1 MAQRDNLYRRS
12 SGIYVVR
19 IAVPARY
26 RLYTGQREIHASTET
41 NDIRKARAIAA
52 GLLVVWQRCL
62 GEYQKLDREKLVSS
76 APALAGEGM
85 ISLAEFCGLTSASLQ
100 QVAQR
105 LLDTNIPLF
114 WLADGRPA
122 YYVEDLSLVDKD
134 DPEASGFIIDS
145 AINIGIRGSLNGYIQ
160 PLVTSRILRQIIAGE
175 PLDAETAFKSSE
187 ASSKAA
193 WFVDFPGVEISLGS
207 LMIHRVQAERLRLFW
222 LSYSPSLSP
231 ATPEKPKAISTA
243 ILSSSLP
250 ENEYVNLK
258 YYSVKMSELC
268 EKYIRYKRG
277 GKFTGKAENR
287 VREGFSLLVEVMG
300 DSKLVKV
307 DRDYLRE
314 YENLLRSIPA
324 RRDLAKIRYK
334 INDIH
339 ELMVKAKENGD
350 PLMSDNTVRKYMRVI
365 FEAFRWADGEGIF
378 IKSPANQ
385 FFAPVA
391 NEKMDQEFK
400 ADFTDEDLHAI
411 FNRPWF
417 KCGTVDRNRE
427 GRFHHYR
434 AFHYW
439 LPLIGFFTGARINEL
454 CQLYLD
460 DIKHDDAGFYFF
472 EINSERAD
480 QSLKT
485 INSRRKI
492 PLHPTLIK
500 LGLIHYCEALK
511 KAGHERLFP
520 ELPYHPVKGYG
531 DKASDWFNR
540 SLLKVQLGFEKG
552 SKKSFHS

>member
-417 KCGTVDRNRE
+417 KCEVV
-427 GRFHHYR
+427 Y
-434 AFHYW
+434 
-439 LPLIGFFTGARINEL
+439 
-454 CQLYLD
+454 
-460 DIKHDDAGFYFF
+460 
-472 EINSERAD
+472 
-480 QSLKT
+480 
-485 INSRRKI
+485 
-492 PLHPTLIK
+492 
-500 LGLIHYCEALK
+500 
-511 KAGHERLFP
+511 
-520 ELPYHPVKGYG
+520 
-531 DKASDWFNR
+531 
-540 SLLKVQLGFEKG
+540 
-552 SKKSFHS
+552 

>member
-52 GLLVVWQRCL
+52 VLLAVWQRCL

-134 DPEASGFIIDS
+134 DPEVSGFIIDS
-145 AINIGIRGSLNGYIQ
+145 AINIGIRGSLSGYVQ
-160 PLVTSRILRQIIAGE
+160 PLVSSRILRQMIAGE

-193 WFVDFPGVEISLGS
+193 WFVDFPGVEISPNS

-222 LSYSPSLSP
+222 LSHSTAVSPVM
-231 ATPEKPKAISTA
+231 PEKPKAITPV
-243 ILSSSLP
+243 LLPSSIP
-250 ENEYVNLK
+250 DNEYVNRK

-277 GKFTGKAENR
+277 GKFTEKAENR
-287 VREGFSLLVEVMG
+287 VREGFGLFLEVMG
-300 DSKLVKV
+300 DSTLEKV
-307 DRDYLRE
+307 DRDFLRK
-314 YENLLRSIPA
+314 YESLLRSIPA

-334 INDIH
+334 INDVH
-339 ELMVKAKENGD
+339 ELIVKAKENGD
-350 PLMSDNTVRKYMRVI
+350 PLMSDNAVRKYMRI
-365 FEAFRWADGEGIF
+365 LFEAFQWADGEGIF
-378 IKSPANQ
+378 IKSPANK
-385 FFAPVA
+385 FFAPVE
-391 NEKMDQEFK
+391 NEKMDQDFK
-400 ADFTDEDLHAI
+400 SDFTDEDLHAI

-439 LPLIGFFTGARINEL
+439 LPLIGF
-454 CQLYLD
+454 C
-460 DIKHDDAGFYFF
+460 
-472 EINSERAD
+472 
-480 QSLKT
+480 
-485 INSRRKI
+485 
-492 PLHPTLIK
+492 
-500 LGLIHYCEALK
+500 C
-511 KAGHERLFP
+511 LFP
-520 ELPYHPVKGYG
+520 L
-531 DKASDWFNR
+531 F
-540 SLLKVQLGFEKG
+540 
-552 SKKSFHS
+552 

>member
-1 MAQRDNLYRRS
+1 M
-12 SGIYVVR
+12 
-19 IAVPARY
+19 
-26 RLYTGQREIHASTET
+26 
-41 NDIRKARAIAA
+41 
-52 GLLVVWQRCL
+52 
-62 GEYQKLDREKLVSS
+62 DREKLVSS

-160 PLVTSRILRQIIAGE
+160 PLVTSRILRQMIAGE
-175 PLDAETAFKSSE
+175 TLEAETAFKSSE

-193 WFVDFPGVEISLGS
+193 WFVDFPGVEISPTS

-222 LSYSPSLSP
+222 LSYSPALSP
-231 ATPEKPKAISTA
+231 AIPEKSKEISTA
-243 ILSSSLP
+243 ILSPSLP
-250 ENEYVNLK
+250 ENEYVNRK

-277 GKFTGKAENR
+277 GKFTEKAENR
-287 VREGFSLLVEVMG
+287 IREGCSLLAEVMG
-300 DSKLVKV
+300 DPTLEKV
-307 DRDYLRE
+307 DRDFLRK
-314 YENLLRSIPA
+314 YESLLRSIPA

-334 INDIH
+334 INDVH
-339 ELMVKAKENGD
+339 ELIVKAKENGD
-350 PLMSDNTVRKYMRVI
+350 PLMSDNAVRKYMRI
-365 FEAFRWADGEGIF
+365 LFEAFQWADGEGIF
-378 IKSPANQ
+378 IKSPANK
-385 FFAPVA
+385 FFAPVE
-391 NEKMDQEFK
+391 NEKMDQDFK
-400 ADFTDEDLHAI
+400 SDFTDEDLNAI
-411 FNRPWF
+411 FGMPWY
-417 KCGTVDRNRE
+417 KRGTVDKNSQ
-427 GRFHHYR
+427 GQFHHYR

-460 DIKHDDAGFYFF
+460 DIKQDAVGFYFF
-472 EINSERAD
+472 EISNERAD

-485 INSRRKI
+485 IHSRRKI

-500 LGLIHYCEALK
+500 LGLVRYCEALK

-540 SLLKVQLGFEKG
+540 SLLKERLQCLWRPQPGAL
-552 SKKSFHS
+552 